1 MGNLGMY
8 QEIVTQA
15 KAVGGVDILVDQ
27 IKKGAVAEA
36 MPKIL
41 AGGIVAGAAIGA
53 GATKGWNLLKNKNKQ
68 RRATRSQGVVSE
80 QELRSVI
87 ENKTDDNET
96 DNQSATYSHTEQPS
110 KDGKDANRN

>member
-1 MGNLGMY
+1 MY

-53 GATKGWNLLKNKNKQ
+53 GATEGWNLLKNKNKQ
-68 RRATRSQGVVSE
+68 RRATRSRGVVSE

-110 KDGKDANRN
+110 KDDKDANRN